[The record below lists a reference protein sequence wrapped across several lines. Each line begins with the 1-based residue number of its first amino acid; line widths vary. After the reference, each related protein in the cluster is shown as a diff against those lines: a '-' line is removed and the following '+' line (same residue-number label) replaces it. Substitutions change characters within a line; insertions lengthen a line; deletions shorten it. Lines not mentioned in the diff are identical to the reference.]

1 MTWNV
6 GGETIVVAAASAFL
20 SSKAAVGV
28 GLCSA
33 ASLVY
38 TVWRLGWAAA
48 ATAPAKAPI
57 EMDVSKRMLGCFIP
71 TQQEET
77 SASLGYVKTME
88 GSQKAGGEPRPA
100 NGPGQRESERMAENT
115 RKDGTTDVT
124 MKKEDELRS

>member
-1 MTWNV
+1 MNCILRT
-6 GGETIVVAAASAFL
+6 
-20 SSKAAVGV
+20 
-28 GLCSA
+28 

-38 TVWRLGWAAA
+38 TVWNLCWAAA
-48 ATAPAKAPI
+48 PTAPAKAPI

-88 GSQKAGGEPRPA
+88 GSQKAGDEPRPA
-100 NGPGQRESERMAENT
+100 DGPGQRESERMAENT

>member
-1 MTWNV
+1 M
-6 GGETIVVAAASAFL
+6 
-20 SSKAAVGV
+20 
-28 GLCSA
+28 
-33 ASLVY
+33 VY

-57 EMDVSKRMLGCFIP
+57 EMDVSKRMLGCSIP

-88 GSQKAGGEPRPA
+88 GSQKAGDEPRPA